1 MNQPLHILRT
11 LDRHL
16 VRPTR
21 MILYGR
27 AALALGFPDS
37 PPDFQSTLDVD
48 AILPDVEMR
57 SIEEDHSFW
66 DALELTNAELE
77 PAGLYITHLFPDSQV
92 ILRPNWLELVVPIPL
107 PDLRFLHLYRPSTED
122 LILTKMMRV
131 DPQDRDDIRFLL
143 GQTNLTLGKL
153 DEFLS
158 HARIPPIPEIEE
170 AFRINADWL
179 VKQVP

>member
-1 MNQPLHILRT
+1 MNQPEHILRT
-11 LDRHL
+11 LDGHL
-16 VRPTR
+16 AKPTR

-27 AALALGFPDS
+27 AALSLGFPE
-37 PPDFQSTLDVD
+37 PLAAFQFTLDVD
-48 AILPDVEMR
+48 AILPEVEMR
-57 SIEEDHSFW
+57 AIEEDHSFW

-92 ILRPNWLELVVPIPL
+92 ILRPNWLDLIVPIPL
-107 PDLRFLHLYRPSTED
+107 TDLRCLMLFRPSTED

-143 GQTNLTLGKL
+143 GHATLTPGTL

-158 HARIPPIPEIEE
+158 HARIPPIPELEE
-170 AFRINADWL
+170 AFRTNANWL
-179 VKQVP
+179 LGQF